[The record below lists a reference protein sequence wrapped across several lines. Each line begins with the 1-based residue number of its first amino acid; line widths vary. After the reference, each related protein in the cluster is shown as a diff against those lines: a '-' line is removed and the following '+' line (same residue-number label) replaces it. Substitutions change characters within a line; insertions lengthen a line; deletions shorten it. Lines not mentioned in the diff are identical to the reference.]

1 VSLLVEVRFSVP
13 FSPGSEGS
21 EHATFTAHVTESGL
35 SGSVGT
41 GSRNTGNTGD
51 SASSTPRFSGV
62 LMSLE
67 VEDSM
72 SLSSVLGHSGVNEG
86 DNIVSDG
93 GAENSGHCGV
103 FSADSCFIS

>member
-1 VSLLVEVRFSVP
+1 MSLLVQVRLSVP

-41 GSRNTGNTGD
+41 GARNTRNTGN

-62 LMSLE
+62 LMSLK
-67 VEDSM
+67 VENSM
-72 SLSSVLGHSGVNEG
+72 SLSSVFGHSGVHKR
-86 DNIVSDG
+86 DDIVSDG
-93 GAENSGHCGV
+93 GAKNSGHSRIFG
-103 FSADSCFIS
+103 AN

>member
-1 VSLLVEVRFSVP
+1 MSLLVQVRFSVP
-13 FSPGSEGS
+13 FSPDSEGS

-41 GSRNTGNTGD
+41 GTRNTRNTGN

-62 LMSLE
+62 LMSLK

-72 SLSSVLGHSGVNEG
+72 SLSSVLSHSGVNKR
-86 DNIVSDG
+86 DNIVSNR
-93 GAENSGHCGV
+93 GAENSGHCGI
-103 FSADSCFIS
+103 FRANGCFVS